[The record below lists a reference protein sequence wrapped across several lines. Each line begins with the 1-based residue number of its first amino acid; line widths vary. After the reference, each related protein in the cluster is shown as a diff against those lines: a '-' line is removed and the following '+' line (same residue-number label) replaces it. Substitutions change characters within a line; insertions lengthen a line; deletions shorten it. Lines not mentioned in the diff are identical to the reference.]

1 MSSYSVTLCDGNGVE
16 ILVTAVEVGGE
27 VQFTVKLIS
36 GTADLNGFFID
47 LGNNGGTVTSEGS
60 KANNMNGS
68 ALVCDADG
76 NVISEKMD
84 GFDYAEVLGTV
95 GGSDAD
101 VTCETFTISGI
112 TSLDQLIG
120 AQVGVRATSV
130 GEDREGSLKLAGI
143 LTEDTPP
150 DDDFPEWE
158 QDISNVVLV
167 FDQTAGDTKPVEG
180 KTDGGG
186 QAYPNNPADPQDGD
200 GYYTV
205 KIDNWPTSAD
215 DDLDNSIDDILDY
228 LIANDPYI
236 TEESE
241 LLGVIIKG
249 GQQDTNFYAYGDE
262 NTNGTDP
269 DPLPTDLGLTLPED
283 DPDTPNNEAAGNAT
297 PTNAIDQTY
306 QYEDVFATV

>member
-150 DDDFPEWE
+150 QDDFPKWP
-158 QDISNVVLV
+158 QDVSNVVLY
-167 FDQTAGDTKPVEG
+167 FDADDSQLKNDGNDETDPAPKP
-180 KTDGGG
+180 
-186 QAYPNNPADPQDGD
+186 DGD
-200 GYYTV
+200 GYILV
-205 KIDNWPTSAD
+205 KIDGWQDQSTTGG
-215 DDLDNSIDDILDY
+215 DDLDDYIDEALAF
-228 LIANDPYI
+228 LQ
-236 TEESE
+236 TENPDLNADT
-241 LLGVIIKG
+241 LLGVAIKG
-249 GQQDTNFYAYGDE
+249 GTQDTEYYAYGDN

-269 DPLPTDLGLTLPED
+269 DSPPADAPQIEVGGSNPPHD
-283 DPDTPNNEAAGNAT
+283 KYRGRKS
-297 PTNAIDQTY
+297 I
-306 QYEDVFATV
+306 